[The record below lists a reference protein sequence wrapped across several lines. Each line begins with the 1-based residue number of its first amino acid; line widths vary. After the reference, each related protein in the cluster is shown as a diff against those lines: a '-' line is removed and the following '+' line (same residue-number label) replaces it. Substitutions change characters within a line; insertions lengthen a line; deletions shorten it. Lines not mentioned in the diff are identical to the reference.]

1 MRDLEIPAPA
11 DRGRRYRATEALP
24 GCVSWLVLALPV
36 ALVPVL
42 PPGGFVVAGVA
53 LVAAAAVAV
62 VASNVAALRG
72 YRSMRRHLA
81 LPWARLLADL
91 DDPAATAGPRDP
103 PWHRAHLAARGTG
116 PPPGGRA
123 ADVVHAIIIATWTES
138 RHVLEPTV
146 QAVRAAAYDP
156 SQLILVVAY
165 EARGG
170 AEAERRAHRLVDDHR
185 NDFGQ
190 VMAVRHDDRPGEFPG
205 KGANI
210 TSAGRALAAHV
221 TAAGID
227 PGRVVVTTLDA
238 DTRPHPCYLAALTYA
253 WCTVPDPRRVSFQP
267 IALYVSNAWDVPA
280 PCRVVAATSSLWNVV
295 LSRRPRLIRN
305 FSAHAQG
312 LAALVAMDFWS
323 VHTVVEDGHHFWR
336 SWFHFDGRYRVHPLP
351 VPIYQDAVLSAS
363 LVRTLRA
370 QFVQLRRWAW
380 GASDVAYVIDKG
392 WCTPNTVPRR
402 ELAAKLAR
410 LLVGHVMW
418 ATAPL
423 LFTAAQVLAV
433 VLPIERAAPPGT
445 LAAVAGLKVVA
456 LGGLGLGIGVSLR
469 LLPPRPARHPRR
481 RWSSMVL
488 QWTLLP
494 VTGLAYSAAS
504 ALSSQTRLVTGRYL
518 ERFDLTEKAVV
529 TESGARLV
537 DERTSPRHPSTAVT
551 GAGAP
556 LAGSPDRGGEGEGD
570 GS

>member
-11 DRGRRYRATEALP
+11 DRSRRYRATEALP
-24 GCVSWLVLALPV
+24 GCVTWLVLALPV

-42 PPGGFVVAGVA
+42 PPGGFVLAGVA

-72 YRSMRRHLA
+72 YRSMRRHLV
-81 LPWARLLADL
+81 LPWARLLTDL
-91 DDPAATAGPRDP
+91 DDPAAAAGPGDP
-103 PWHRAHLAARGTG
+103 GWHRAHLARRRTG
-116 PPPGGRA
+116 PPPRERA
-123 ADVVHAIIIATWTES
+123 ADVVHAVIIATWTES

-146 QAVRAAAYDP
+146 HAVRAAAYDP
-156 SQLILVVAY
+156 ARVILVVAY

-170 AEAERRAHRLVDDHR
+170 AEAERRAQRLVDDHR
-185 NDFGQ
+185 GDFGH

-221 TAAGID
+221 EAVGID

-253 WCTVPDPRRVSFQP
+253 WCTVPDPRQLSFQP

-351 VPIYQDAVLSAS
+351 VPIYQDAVLSVS

-402 ELAAKLAR
+402 DLAAKLAR

-418 ATAPL
+418 ATGAAAVHRGPGARRRPPDRAGGSAGDACGGCRAQGGGARRARPRHRREPPPATAPPCS
-423 LFTAAQVLAV
+423 TSPPAV
-433 VLPIERAAPPGT
+433 VVDGAPVDPAAGHRPGVQRRLRPD
-445 LAAVAGLKVVA
+445 LAE
-456 LGGLGLGIGVSLR
+456 
-469 LLPPRPARHPRR
+469 PARGRPLPRAVRRDREGGRHRVGRPGRR
-481 RWSSMVL
+481 RAN
-488 QWTLLP
+488 
-494 VTGLAYSAAS
+494 VTPAP
-504 ALSSQTRLVTGRYL
+504 TDGRH
-518 ERFDLTEKAVV
+518 
-529 TESGARLV
+529 G
-537 DERTSPRHPSTAVT
+537 
-551 GAGAP
+551 
-556 LAGSPDRGGEGEGD
+556 RGGGPRGLTRS
-570 GS
+570 GW